1 LKAEL
6 VPGSELKM
14 KSPVPFVDRMS
25 ARAPAARERTTSSR
39 VAGARGTVLIVD
51 DDASTRDVTE
61 RILNRAHYRVIQ
73 AATAEAARLAWT
85 EHHPEVALV
94 DLELGG
100 EPGSALLDE
109 SWVRNLETAVVVFT
123 GSDDVDVA
131 NEAFEH
137 GASGYLVKPFTPNEL
152 LMQVSSALRRRHL
165 ERAVADQVRE
175 LEHKV
180 IESATGVSELR
191 SRLETLTSGSLLGD
205 EQLVRHL
212 CSAVCLRD
220 DDTGRHIER
229 VSVTAAALAEWC
241 GFVVDPAPAL
251 RLAAALH
258 DVGKIGIPDWVLL
271 KAGRLTSDERAIIER
286 HCELGHALLC
296 GSTSPVLVLA
306 ASVALNHHERW
317 DGNGYP
323 NRRRG
328 EEIPLEARITA
339 VADVFDALTRDRV
352 YRAAL
357 PVDTAI
363 DVMIRDRGGLF
374 DPKLLDLFLTHLDA
388 VLDLTATLPDPT
400 VPRVTRLVIAG
411 DEPVLVEGL
420 LRLMNRKGE
429 MRVVGSGQTWDE
441 ALEAVLTGG
450 PDVLLADYRIRG
462 GDSARLTEVVIA
474 ERPETKVIVRV
485 ETASPEAAMRCIAAG
500 CSGVIATTAPV
511 DDVARAI
518 RRVHDGEVVVPA
530 ELIPHVVSG
539 LRRSEQRVGHDMTRR
554 ESELLGYLANG
565 LSLTHIASAMSI
577 SMNTARNHTQRVL
590 EKLGAHSKLEAV
602 VIARREGL
610 DMAPQ

>member
-1 LKAEL
+1 LAS
-6 VPGSELKM
+6 G
-14 KSPVPFVDRMS
+14 VDR
-25 ARAPAARERTTSSR
+25 A
-39 VAGARGTVLIVD
+39 TVLIVD
-51 DDASTRDVTE
+51 DDDRMRDATE
-61 RILNRAHYRVIQ
+61 RILKRAHYRVVQ
-73 AATAEAARLAWT
+73 AASAREARSAWT
-85 EHHPEVALV
+85 AHHPEVALV

-100 EPGSALLDE
+100 ESGSALLSE
-109 SWVRNLETAVVVFT
+109 TWVRDLDTAVVVLT

-131 NEAFEH
+131 NESFEH
-137 GASGYLVKPFTPNEL
+137 GASGYVVKPFTPNEL

-165 ERAVADQVRE
+165 ERAVADHVRE

-180 IESATGVSELR
+180 VESTTGISDLR
-191 SRLETLTSGSLLGD
+191 RRLETVASGSSLGD
-205 EQLVRHL
+205 ERLVRHL

-271 KAGRLTSDERAIIER
+271 KAGRLTPEERTIIER
-286 HCELGHALLC
+286 HCELGHALLS
-296 GSTSPVLVLA
+296 GSTSPVLILA

-328 EEIPLEARITA
+328 EDIPLEARITA

-357 PVDTAI
+357 PMDTAI
-363 DVMIRDRGGLF
+363 DVMTRDRGGLF
-374 DPKLLDLFLTHLDA
+374 DPKLLDLFLEHLDD
-388 VLDLTATLPDPT
+388 VLELTKGLPDPE
-400 VPRVTRLVIAG
+400 VARVTRLVIAG

-429 MRVVGSGQTWDE
+429 TRVIGSAQTWVE
-441 ALEAVLTGG
+441 ALEAVRTLR
-450 PDVLLADYRIRG
+450 PDVLLADYRMPD
-462 GDSARLTEVVIA
+462 GDAAALTEIVLA
-474 ERPETKVIVRV
+474 EYPETKVVVRV
-485 ETASPEAAMRCIAAG
+485 DTVAPEAALRCIAAG
-500 CSGVIATTAPV
+500 CSGVIANTAPV
-511 DDVARAI
+511 DDVASAI
-518 RRVHDGEVVVPA
+518 QRVHNGEVVIPA
-530 ELIPHVVSG
+530 ELLPRVVAG
-539 LRRSEQRVGHDMTRR
+539 LRRTGHRVGDDMTRR
-554 ESELLGYLANG
+554 ETELLGYLARG
-565 LSLTHIASAMSI
+565 ISLIDIASAMSI
-577 SMNTARNHTQRVL
+577 STNTARNHTQRVI

-602 VIARREGL
+602 VIAIREGL
-610 DMAPQ
+610 DVAPK